1 MSERET
7 GRVKWFNEAKG
18 YGFVERSKG
27 GDVFVHF
34 SSVRGTGFKKLTEGQ
49 NVDFVVGQ
57 GEKGPEALDVGPA
70 AAEIPQRLR
79 ELNAANAVASATTT
93 AKAPVEIEAG
103 AGTEAKSD
111 VEEGSPTVTAMA
123 ESSIASEEEHVGPT
137 VAEASGQQEDE
148 VADSSALRA
157 AADVSESSADSE
169 DEEKTLVAAEAS
181 PGAEAG
187 LSDPERKVDAE

>member
-34 SSVRGTGFKKLTEGQ
+34 SSLRGTGFKKLTEGQ

-57 GEKGPEALDVGPA
+57 GEKGLEALDVGPA

-79 ELNAANAVASATTT
+79 ELNAASAATSATT
-93 AKAPVEIEAG
+93 AKAPVEIEAR
-103 AGTEAKSD
+103 AGTEAKSAA
-111 VEEGSPTVTAMA
+111 EEGSPTGVTAMTA
-123 ESSIASEEEHVGPT
+123 TSVATEEEHANPT

-148 VADSSALRA
+148 VVDSSTLRVE
-157 AADVSESSADSE
+157 ADVSETSADSE
-169 DEEKTLVAAEAS
+169 DDEKMLAAAEAN
-181 PGAEAG
+181 PGGEAG
-187 LSDPERKVDAE
+187 LSDPEQKADAE